1 MPVSYGAS
9 KAILLIE
16 PVGQPLRLPYEASYP
31 SYKDTTPLGSL
42 KIAPRV
48 SKMHSYIQLLSTPT
62 ADTAGT
68 AMILD
73 VGQKRYMFGNI
84 HEGLQRI
91 CIQRGSRLA
100 KTTQIFVTGKTEWKN
115 LGGLFGIILTIADA
129 TTGAL
134 QSAAESAKAKN
145 VSEISKATAAK
156 SEKSIKQDAEKAK
169 IFSDAGLN
177 PEDYIA
183 SPKNHGEP
191 QVTRPTLTIHGGR
204 NLTHTIATGR
214 RFIFRK
220 GMPIDVDEH
229 VETESHTFTDDG
241 RDPDWADDSIQ
252 VWKLPIEPSE
262 EQYTA
267 EISPSP
273 PRKRAFDEFAG
284 VDRPSRRNEEA
295 SISHSLTAE
304 GVVCNDDELRKHVVS
319 EMFNSQWR
327 LDALIESPLKDVTM
341 PALTWIRDPTT
352 NKLERYYPPKEGP
365 IPDIVVLVRQP
376 WPGALVEKLP
386 PTKPSV
392 AAMSYIVRHYS
403 QRGKF
408 LPEKAKALNVHQL
421 IFQALQNGATVKS
434 QDGITVT
441 PEMVLEPTRFGG
453 GFAVVD
459 LPSVSYVHNLLNRPE
474 WTTPRIMDGLQ
485 AIIWNLGPGVAGD
498 PALRAFIQQHDKL
511 RHIVA
516 APDISPNYIA
526 LDSTAALVI
535 RLNQIDSQRYP
546 IPIHSNI
553 APLLSPCKGASKQ
566 ESPGYIEAVRD
577 YQLQLE
583 PRLQVQEPPT
593 KQPFLDTRRV
603 LELAPKEVLQLAQD
617 ARSDIASR
625 RLTDEPAGHNLP
637 SQDAEI
643 ICLGTG
649 SSAPSR
655 YRNVSG
661 TLLRVPGCGT
671 YLFDCG
677 EGTLG
682 QLRRLYT
689 PVALRAVLRDLKMIW
704 ISHMHAD
711 HHLGTASVIKT
722 WYEANDGPANQ
733 SPDLD
738 PVREEP
744 IDLVKFLQQ
753 DRKLFVFG
761 GIHIGRWLEEYSSV
775 EDIGYSRLVCITT
788 KPDKSPYSQD
798 YSYIEWRGAQVGF
811 QTRDESINEAMKRAT
826 GLANLATCYVDH
838 CLGAQAI
845 SVKFPTGFKFS
856 YSGDCRPSSRFVQ
869 MGRGSTVLVHE
880 ATFDDQMQNDAEA
893 KKHSTMSE
901 AVGVAQAMGAKR
913 LILTHF
919 SQRYQKI
926 PDLSALD
933 KIEVRFDD
941 AEISSN
947 EAEAVDV
954 LDDPELMGI
963 VTGSDQ
969 QTAEHQAVTPP
980 RTKTGASVRST
991 PNTSHPSPASRNYD
1005 LKIAIAFDFLRVR
1018 VGDIADLEKF
1028 MPSLQRLFQI
1038 SEAEE
1043 KAKAYDR
1050 PSAAAQRKKEEEKE
1064 KRKELRENQIGERRE
1079 AKEQKGRKKRERREN
1094 FQPADNEV
1102 GGERSVGQSKAAGVD
1117 NRKPS
1122 SRRRWLDANGKEE
1135 RMRMSEFCG
1144 GEEVTLGHTP
1154 SPEADPTAP

>member
-1 MPVSYGAS
+1 
-9 KAILLIE
+9 
-16 PVGQPLRLPYEASYP
+16 
-31 SYKDTTPLGSL
+31 
-42 KIAPRV
+42 
-48 SKMHSYIQLLSTPT
+48 MHSYIQLLSTPT

-68 AMILD
+68 AMVLD

-84 HEGLQRI
+84 HEGLQRV

-100 KTTQIFVTGKTEWKN
+100 KTTEIFVTGKTEWKN

-129 TTGAL
+129 TTLAL
-134 QSAAESAKAKN
+134 QSAAENAKPEN
-145 VSEISKATAAK
+145 VGEISKATAAK
-156 SEKSIKQDAEKAK
+156 SDKKIKQDAKRAK
-169 IFSDAGLN
+169 VFSDAGLN
-177 PEDYIA
+177 PEDYVA
-183 SPKNHGEP
+183 SSKNHGEA
-191 QVTRPTLTIHGGR
+191 QMTQPTLTIHGGR

-220 GMPIDVDEH
+220 GMPIEVHEH
-229 VETESHTFTDDG
+229 VETEGHTFTDDG

-252 VWKLPIEPSE
+252 VWKLPIEPLE
-262 EQYTA
+262 EQHTA
-267 EISPSP
+267 ENSSNP

-284 VDRPSRRNEEA
+284 VDRPSRRNEA
-295 SISHSLTAE
+295 SAGHPLTAK
-304 GVVCNDDELRKHVVS
+304 GVDYNDDELRKHVVS

-327 LDALIESPLKDVTM
+327 LDTLIERPLKDVTM

-352 NKLERYYPPKEGP
+352 NKLERYHPPKEGP

-408 LPEKAKALNVHQL
+408 LPEKAQALNVHKW
-421 IFQALQNGATVKS
+421 IFQALQNGATVRS
-434 QDGITVT
+434 QDGVTVT
-441 PEMVLEPTRFGG
+441 PDMVLEPTRIGG

-459 LPSVSYVHNLLNRPE
+459 LPSVNYLHNILNRSE
-474 WTTPRIMDGLQ
+474 WTMPRIMDGLQ
-485 AIIWNLGPGVAGD
+485 AMIWNLGPGVAGD

-516 APDISPNYIA
+516 APDISPNYLA
-526 LDSTAALVI
+526 LDTTAALVI

-553 APLLSPCKGASKQ
+553 APLLSPSKGASGQ
-566 ESPGYIEAVRD
+566 DSLGYIEAVRD

-617 ARSDIASR
+617 ARSDIKSR

-649 SSAPSR
+649 SSAPSK

-711 HHLGTASVIKT
+711 HHLGTASVIKA
-722 WYEANDGPANQ
+722 WYEANDGPVNQ

-761 GIHIGRWLEEYSSV
+761 GKHMGRWLEEYSSV
-775 EDIGYSRLVCITT
+775 EDIGYSRLVSITT

-798 YSYIEWRGAQVGF
+798 YSYMEWRGAQVGF
-811 QTRDESINEAMKRAT
+811 QTRDESINEALKQAT

-838 CLGAQAI
+838 CVGAQAI

-869 MGRGSTVLVHE
+869 IGRGSTVLVHE
-880 ATFDDQMQNDAEA
+880 ATFDDQMQNDAKA

-901 AVGVAQAMGAKR
+901 AIGVAQAMGAKR

-919 SQRYQKI
+919 SQRYQKL
-926 PDLSALD
+926 PDISALD
-933 KIEVRFDD
+933 KIKVRFDD
-941 AEISSN
+941 AEISNN
-947 EAEAVDV
+947 EAEAADV

-963 VTGSDQ
+963 ITSSDQ
-969 QTAEHQAVTPP
+969 QPAQHQAVTPP
-980 RTKTGASVRST
+980 RTKTGASVHST
-991 PNTSHPSPASRNYD
+991 SNATPPSPAGKNYG
-1005 LKIAIAFDFLRVR
+1005 LKIAVAFDFLRVR

-1050 PSAAAQRKKEEEKE
+1050 PGAVAQRKKEEEKE
-1064 KRKELRENQIGERRE
+1064 KRKELRESQLAERRE
-1079 AKEQKGRKKRERREN
+1079 AKEQKRKKKREKREAS
-1094 FQPADNEV
+1094 PLPDNEA
-1102 GGERSVGQSKAAGVD
+1102 GGERSVGQSKTADVD
-1117 NRKPS
+1117 N
-1122 SRRRWLDANGKEE
+1122 SRLSDQRRWVGANGEEE
-1135 RMRMSEFCG
+1135 RMSTREFRG
-1144 GEEVTLGHTP
+1144 GEKVTLSHAP
-1154 SPEADPTAP
+1154 SPEADQTAP